1 MAESPSLLITPVN
14 RSLDGIDINAV
25 AAQLGLE
32 PTAINSA
39 GVSEDADLSE
49 VYGSGINEGGN
60 KLIAGTGDYNFAV
73 NEAYMIRDGE
83 IAEPLRGASLVGNGA
98 QDLRNIVGV
107 AGDLSLGQ
115 GMCGSISGSLP
126 TDVGQPHILIS
137 EITVGGRA

>member
-1 MAESPSLLITPVN
+1 MLYRRTNSAAYD
-14 RSLDGIDINAV
+14 RMV
-25 AAQLGLE
+25 AA
-32 PTAINSA
+32 
-39 GVSEDADLSE
+39 
-49 VYGSGINEGGN
+49 GSV
-60 KLIAGTGDYNFAV
+60 FAKV
-73 NEAYMIRDGE
+73 ASDDE

-115 GMCGSISGSLP
+115 GMCGSVSGSLP